1 MTENT
6 RKLIALARFEQAL
19 VAGGKYFQLKLV
31 DDETVEVTDM
41 ESQAV
46 RRVNIAC
53 DNVPAM
59 LYDILRQAADW
70 MM

>member
-1 MTENT
+1 MTETT
-6 RKLIALARFEQAL
+6 RKLIALGRFEQAL
-19 VAGGKYFQLKLV
+19 AAGGKYFQLKLI
-31 DDETVEVTDM
+31 DDETVEVIDL

>member
-6 RKLIALARFEQAL
+6 RKLIELA
-19 VAGGKYFQLKLV
+19 AGGKYFQLKLV

-46 RRVNIAC
+46 RCVNIAC

>member
-1 MTENT
+1 MTEQT
-6 RKLIALARFEQAL
+6 RKMIALGRFEQAL
-19 VAGGKYFQLKLV
+19 EAGGKYFQLKLIN
-31 DDETVEVTDM
+31 DETVEVTDL

-46 RRVNIAC
+46 KHVNIAC

-59 LYDILRQAADW
+59 LFDILRQAADW